1 MPHVCSTNEL
11 EETLGSSRISP
22 QWGTVT
28 SPQLSSHLVACTASH
43 TATDPHAAHP
53 PPVGPTRPP
62 PGPQKTR
69 FLHLLPHTPGDGCWR
84 APGTANDSTWISRV
98 SGNIPQQAGSSRE
111 SSKARQQEA
120 AGWCPSIT
128 ASPAQGSLAWR
139 SVPNAHQICPHKD
152 QVSPTRLCYLFL
164 AARRHPVLSTG
175 ITPILHHYP
184 LR

>member
-1 MPHVCSTNEL
+1 MGHSNLPTAEFPSGCLHSLTHSRGPPRRPP
-11 EETLGSSRISP
+11 TSS
-22 QWGTVT
+22 W
-28 SPQLSSHLVACTASH
+28 SHKT
-43 TATDPHAAHP
+43 
-53 PPVGPTRPP
+53 P
-62 PGPQKTR
+62 PGPQTG
-69 FLHLLPHTPGDGCWR
+69 FLHLLPHTPGDRCWR
-84 APGTANDSTWISRV
+84 APGTANGSTWISRV

-139 SVPNAHQICPHKD
+139 CVPNTHHVYPHKD

-175 ITPILHHYP
+175 ITPILHHHP